1 MNFTLKTDKNGGK
14 SYISVFKNYNFKGQ
28 HSDCRKKKKSSEMC
42 QKSNKNV
49 STVLNSQKCNM
60 RSFTFDLKQKYGT
73 TSKNFYYANIILS
86 K

>member
-1 MNFTLKTDKNGGK
+1 MNFSLKTDKNVGK

-28 HSDCRKKKKSSEMC
+28 HSDCQKKKKKKKSSEMC

-60 RSFTFDLKQKYGT
+60 RSFTFDLKQ
-73 TSKNFYYANIILS
+73 N
-86 K
+86 

>member
-1 MNFTLKTDKNGGK
+1 MWAKVTFLFLKTT
-14 SYISVFKNYNFKGQ
+14 ISKANILTA
-28 HSDCRKKKKSSEMC
+28 KKKIKKSSEMC

-60 RSFTFDLKQKYGT
+60 RSFTFDLKQNYGT
-73 TSKNFYYANIILS
+73 TSKKFYYANIILS